1 MTHGIAAF
9 TKLTEADFRRQ
20 TNPAAHAA
28 IFSAAAAATAK
39 VAASS
44 SLSPTASGWYGD
56 CMTVL
61 FTDPLFLRHETGRHP
76 EQPQRLV
83 AITNRLAR
91 AGLIAQC
98 RPGNYGP
105 LLPDAV
111 MKVHRA
117 DVVARARQVA
127 EDGGGHLDADTI
139 LSPDSYQVAL
149 AAAGACTAGVDAV
162 MNGPDRT
169 ALCLVRPPGHHATPS
184 RSMGFCLFN
193 NIALAAAHG
202 RDKLGLNRILI
213 VDWDVHHGNGTQDV
227 FYADPSVM
235 FCSIH
240 RYGHGFYPGT
250 GAADE
255 TGTGAGLGWT
265 LNVPVRHGT
274 SRHDFQAIFQSAL
287 AHAADKIRPE
297 LVLLSAGFDAHR
309 RDPIGSLG
317 LESEDFAE
325 LTRLVLQVAD
335 THAKG
340 RLVSCLEGGYDLDA
354 LAESVQVH
362 LEELLAHSEEK

>member
-1 MTHGIAAF
+1 VGH
-9 TKLTEADFRRQ
+9 
-20 TNPAAHAA
+20 
-28 IFSAAAAATAK
+28 
-39 VAASS
+39 VAYLPRAR
-44 SLSPTASGWYGD
+44 LSPAPSECYGD

-98 RPGNYGP
+98 RPGSYEP
-105 LLPDAV
+105 LLPERV
-111 MKVHRA
+111 TTIHHA
-117 DVVARARQVA
+117 DVAARAKHVA
-127 EDGGGHLDADTI
+127 ENGGGHLDADTV
-139 LSPDSYQVAL
+139 LSPDSYRVAL
-149 AAAGACTAGVDAV
+149 AAAGACVAGVDAV

-169 ALCLVRPPGHHATPS
+169 ALCLVRPPGHHATPTH
-184 RSMGFCLFN
+184 SMGFCLFN

-202 RDKLGLNRILI
+202 RDAFDLNRILI

-240 RYGHGFYPGT
+240 RYGQGFYPGT

-255 TGTGAGLGWT
+255 TGTGPGLGCT
-265 LNVPVRHGT
+265 LNAPVRYGT
-274 SRHDFQAIFQSAL
+274 SRHDFQAIFQRAL
-287 AHAADKIRPE
+287 EKAADEIKPE

-335 THAKG
+335 THAQG

-362 LEELLAHSEEK
+362 LEELLTHSEKN